1 MNAIDFDDAPTQED
15 VKEYIVNNYFV
26 KDDKVFW
33 RCKSGV
39 HQLCFNPQRI
49 LGYDIPVYRIKRI
62 LRKFSG
68 H

>member
-1 MNAIDFDDAPTQED
+1 MNKLNFEEPTQKE
-15 VKEYIVNNYFV
+15 VNEYIISNYFV
-26 KDDKVFW
+26 ENSKVYW

-49 LGYDIPVYRIKRI
+49 LGRDIPVYRIKRI
-62 LRKFSG
+62 LEKHG